1 MRAFSTRAIA
11 TATAAAIALTAT
23 GIPSFA
29 ASSANK
35 PAQIQQGTVTDM
47 SAAKKK
53 RYRSHRGYNPGG
65 AAVLGA
71 VGTLF
76 GVIAANAARERYH
89 ERYYQPYGYYGYG
102 GGYGY
107 QPYAYRPAPYYYY
120 GY

>member
-1 MRAFSTRAIA
+1 
-11 TATAAAIALTAT
+11 
-23 GIPSFA
+23 
-29 ASSANK
+29 
-35 PAQIQQGTVTDM
+35 M

-76 GVIAANAARERYH
+76 GVIAANAARDRYQQ
-89 ERYYQPYGYYGYG
+89 RYYQPYGYYGYG